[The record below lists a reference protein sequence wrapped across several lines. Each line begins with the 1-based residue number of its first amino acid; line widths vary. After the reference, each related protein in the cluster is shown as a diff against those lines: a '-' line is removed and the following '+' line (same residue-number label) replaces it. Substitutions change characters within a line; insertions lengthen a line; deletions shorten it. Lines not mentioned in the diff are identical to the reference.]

1 MTALV
6 LVAGLLFTALWLW
19 MALLTIGGQ
28 NEDVSRLT
36 EIVRNLSWDKQQMS
50 RQLERQRS
58 TIRHMTVTHSMLL
71 DQLDH
76 DRVEWAKQVL
86 GGKEAADV

>member
-6 LVAGLLFTALWLW
+6 LVAALLFAVLWLW
-19 MALLTIGGQ
+19 MALLTISGQ
-28 NEDVSRLT
+28 NEDLRRSAQVIRD
-36 EIVRNLSWDKQQMS
+36 LSWDRQQQS
-50 RQLERQRS
+50 RQLERCRS
-58 TIRHMTVTHSMLL
+58 TIRHMTITHSMLL